1 MSSPAV
7 LLKYSAVVLMTLT
20 GVLGGVLAARS
31 ASSDVETTQAVGS
44 TAPWLVLAIALSA
57 FAFWSRRIAPWA
69 FVALTA
75 FTVVRGS
82 VESAQGLTDRDDPF
96 AAIWVL
102 VLGVALGYLALHHT
116 RLAGGLLVALG
127 VDAFAAVAT
136 GHRTEACASA
146 LTRASETRGRKGRG
160 PGDRSPVAQ

>member
-69 FVALTA
+69 FIVLTA
-75 FTVVRGS
+75 FTVCAAPSSPRRG
-82 VESAQGLTDRDDPF
+82 
-96 AAIWVL
+96 
-102 VLGVALGYLALHHT
+102 
-116 RLAGGLLVALG
+116 
-127 VDAFAAVAT
+127 
-136 GHRTEACASA
+136 
-146 LTRASETRGRKGRG
+146 
-160 PGDRSPVAQ
+160 